1 MEENLTI
8 SVIIAERKYSLTIQK
23 EDEEVIRKAAKMI
36 NEKLKEYGGSYAFRD
51 KQDLLAMAALSHTTS
66 LIQKESS
73 VAYFNDDLLRDLSAI
88 EQLLDEAV

>member
-1 MEENLTI
+1 MEETLTI
-8 SVIIAERKYSLTIQK
+8 SVILAERKYSLTIQK

-66 LIQKESS
+66 LIQKENSA
-73 VAYFNDDLLRDLSAI
+73 AYLNQDLLRDLSAI